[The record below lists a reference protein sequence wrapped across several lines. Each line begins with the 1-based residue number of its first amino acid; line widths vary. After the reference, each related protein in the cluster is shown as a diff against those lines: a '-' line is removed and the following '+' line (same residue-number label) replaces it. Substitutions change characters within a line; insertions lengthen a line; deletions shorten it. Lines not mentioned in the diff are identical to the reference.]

1 MADAENDDNN
11 SIHSGSNKGN
21 KETKD
26 DRLAENSRSERSS
39 SNDKDNEVRR
49 EVNKHNM
56 LFECHLC
63 HTVTHQFSS

>member
-11 SIHSGSNKGN
+11 SLQSGNQSNKGN
-21 KETKD
+21 DETKD
-26 DRLAENSRSERSS
+26 NPIAVKLGSERSS

-56 LFECHLC
+56 
-63 HTVTHQFSS
+63 

>member
-11 SIHSGSNKGN
+11 SLQSGNQSNKGN
-21 KETKD
+21 DETKD
-26 DRLAENSRSERSS
+26 NPEGVKLGSERSS

-56 LFECHLC
+56 
-63 HTVTHQFSS
+63 